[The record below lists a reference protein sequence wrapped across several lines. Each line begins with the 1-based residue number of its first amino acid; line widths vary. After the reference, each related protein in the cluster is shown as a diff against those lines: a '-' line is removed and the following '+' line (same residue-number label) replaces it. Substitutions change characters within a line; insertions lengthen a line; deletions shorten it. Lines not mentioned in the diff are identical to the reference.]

1 MHRIYRHL
9 RAGIS
14 KCSLVMTHGLVPA
27 SALFMRTDAGL
38 NKRIIAKALIEAA

>member
-1 MHRIYRHL
+1 
-9 RAGIS
+9 
-14 KCSLVMTHGLVPA
+14 MTHGLVPA